1 MGNPKIESKIE
12 QLVMPIIN
20 QNNFE
25 LVDIEFL
32 KEGSNWYLRIYVDK
46 QGGFTIDDCEL
57 VSKQLG
63 EILEKDDPIEQ
74 PYILEVSSPG
84 LDRPLKKESDFIKHK
99 GEVVDV
105 KLYKA
110 INKTKEFQGILKG
123 LENDIVTI
131 EDETG
136 KELSF
141 SRKEI
146 AIIRL
151 AVLF

>member
-1 MGNPKIESKIE
+1 MGSIEDKIE

-20 QNNFE
+20 ENGYE

-32 KEGSNWYLRIYVDK
+32 KENSNWYLRIYVDK

-57 VSKQLG
+57 VSKSLG
-63 EILEKDDPIEQ
+63 EILEKDDPIDKS
-74 PYILEVSSPG
+74 YILEVSSPG
-84 LDRPLKKESDFIKHK
+84 LDRPLKKESDFERYK

-110 INKTKEFQGILKG
+110 INKTKQFQGILKG
-123 LENDIVTI
+123 LENNIVTI
-131 EDETG
+131 EDDTG
-136 KELSF
+136 KFLSF
-141 SRKEI
+141 PRQEI

>member
-20 QNNFE
+20 ENSFE

-63 EILEKDDPIEQ
+63 EILEKGDPIEQ

-84 LDRPLKKESDFIKHK
+84 LDRPLKKESDFIRYK
-99 GEVVDV
+99 GEIVDV

-123 LENDIVTI
+123 LENNIVTI

-141 SRKEI
+141 SRQEI

>member
-1 MGNPKIESKIE
+1 MGNIENKIE

-20 QNNFE
+20 ENGYE

-32 KEGSNWYLRIYVDK
+32 KENSNWYLRLYVDK

-57 VSKQLG
+57 VSKSLG
-63 EILEKDDPIEQ
+63 EILEKDDPIDKS
-74 PYILEVSSPG
+74 YILEVSSPG
-84 LDRPLKKESDFIKHK
+84 LDRPLKKESDFERYK

-110 INKTKEFQGILKG
+110 INKTKQFQGILKG
-123 LENDIVTI
+123 LENNIVTI
-131 EDETG
+131 EDDTG
-136 KELSF
+136 KILSF
-141 SRKEI
+141 PRQEI

>member
-1 MGNPKIESKIE
+1 MGNPKIENKIG
-12 QLVMPIIN
+12 QLVMPIMN
-20 QNNFE
+20 ENNFE

-46 QGGFTIDDCEL
+46 QGGFTIDNCEL

-63 EILEKDDPIEQ
+63 EILEKDDPINQ

-84 LDRPLKKESDFIKHK
+84 LDRPLKKESDFVKYK
-99 GEVVDV
+99 GEVVDI

-123 LENDIVTI
+123 LENGIVTI

-141 SRKEI
+141 SRQEI

>member
-1 MGNPKIESKIE
+1 MGSIENKIE

-20 QNNFE
+20 ENGYE

-32 KEGSNWYLRIYVDK
+32 KENSNWYLRLYVDK

-57 VSKQLG
+57 VSKSLG
-63 EILEKDDPIEQ
+63 EILEKDDPIDKS
-74 PYILEVSSPG
+74 YILEVSSPG
-84 LDRPLKKESDFIKHK
+84 LDRPLKKESDFERYK

-110 INKTKEFQGILKG
+110 INKTKQFQGILKG
-123 LENDIVTI
+123 LENNIVTI
-131 EDETG
+131 EDDTG
-136 KELSF
+136 KILSF
-141 SRKEI
+141 PKQEI

>member
-1 MGNPKIESKIE
+1 VGSIESKIE

-20 QNNFE
+20 ENGYE

-32 KEGSNWYLRIYVDK
+32 KENSNWYLRLYIDK

-57 VSKQLG
+57 VSKSLG
-63 EILEKDDPIEQ
+63 EILEKDDPIDKS
-74 PYILEVSSPG
+74 YILEVSSPG
-84 LDRPLKKESDFIKHK
+84 LDRPLKKESDFERYK
-99 GEVVDV
+99 GEIVDV

-110 INKTKEFQGILKG
+110 INKTKQFQGILKG
-123 LENDIVTI
+123 LENNIVTI
-131 EDETG
+131 EDDTG
-136 KELSF
+136 KILSF
-141 SRKEI
+141 PRQEI

>member
-12 QLVMPIIN
+12 QLVMPIMN
-20 QNNFE
+20 ENNFE

-84 LDRPLKKESDFIKHK
+84 LDRPLKKESDFVKYK

-110 INKTKEFQGILKG
+110 INKIKEFQGILKG
-123 LENDIVTI
+123 LENGIVTI

-141 SRKEI
+141 SRQEI

>member
-84 LDRPLKKESDFIKHK
+84 LDRPLKKESDFIKYK

-110 INKTKEFQGILKG
+110 INKTKEFQGVLKG

>member
-1 MGNPKIESKIE
+1 MGSIEDKIE

-20 QNNFE
+20 ENGYE

-32 KEGSNWYLRIYVDK
+32 KENSNWYLRLYVDK

-57 VSKQLG
+57 VSKSLG
-63 EILEKDDPIEQ
+63 EILEKDDPIDKS
-74 PYILEVSSPG
+74 YILEVSSPG
-84 LDRPLKKESDFIKHK
+84 LDRPLKKESDFERYK

-110 INKTKEFQGILKG
+110 INKTKQFQGILKG
-123 LENDIVTI
+123 LENNIVTI
-131 EDETG
+131 EDDTG
-136 KELSF
+136 KILSF
-141 SRKEI
+141 PRQEI

>member
-84 LDRPLKKESDFIKHK
+84 LDRPLKKESDFIKYK